1 MKRFAASGRTTMA
14 SQPEL
19 SRKEALQIVLE
30 LAEQN
35 ALDPELYRGEE
46 ELEAEAERQ
55 SVAIDVV
62 QRIVDEMAE

>member
-1 MKRFAASGRTTMA
+1 MA